1 MEHIVCIEDAG
12 ERRHIAREVLLA
24 LPEWFGIPESTEE
37 YIAERGGQ
45 PFWAALGPD
54 GRAAGFI
61 ALKATSEHTCEVAV
75 MGVLRPR
82 QGRGLGR
89 SLMDAALRW
98 AAGRGFE
105 YAQVKTV
112 QRGRCAEYD
121 ATNAFYRR
129 LGFRELEVFPTLWDK
144 ANPCQIYVK
153 YIGGGA

>member
-1 MEHIVCIEDAG
+1 MEHIACIEDAG
-12 ERRHIAREVLLA
+12 ERRRIAREVLLA

-37 YIAERGGQ
+37 YIAESGGQ

-54 GRAAGFI
+54 GR
-61 ALKATSEHTCEVAV
+61 T
-75 MGVLRPR
+75 
-82 QGRGLGR
+82 
-89 SLMDAALRW
+89 
-98 AAGRGFE
+98 AGRGCE

-129 LGFRELEVFPTLWDK
+129 LGFRELEVVPTLWDK

>member
-1 MEHIVCIEDAG
+1 MNGTHCLHRG
-12 ERRHIAREVLLA
+12 CRRIAKEVLLA

-37 YIAERGGQ
+37 YIAESGGQ

-98 AAGRGFE
+98 AAGARPGPRADGRG
-105 YAQVKTV
+105 AP
-112 QRGRCAEYD
+112 
-121 ATNAFYRR
+121 
-129 LGFRELEVFPTLWDK
+129 L
-144 ANPCQIYVK
+144 
-153 YIGGGA
+153 GGGAGL

>member
-1 MEHIVCIEDAG
+1 MEHIACIEDAG
-12 ERRHIAREVLLA
+12 ERRRIAREVLLA

-37 YIAERGGQ
+37 YIAESGGQ

-89 SLMDAALRW
+89 ALMGMRRS
-98 AAGRGFE
+98 AGR
-105 YAQVKTV
+105 
-112 QRGRCAEYD
+112 R
-121 ATNAFYRR
+121 
-129 LGFRELEVFPTLWDK
+129 
-144 ANPCQIYVK
+144 
-153 YIGGGA
+153 GGALSTRR